1 MKMIKCLADLKN
13 VTNIPSQYGFYFS
26 FFSGLEYMSIFR
38 MRTHTL

>member
-26 FFSGLEYMSIFR
+26 FFSGLEYKSIFR